1 MSDEI
6 DTLVIGVRA
15 DVRAFSADVAA
26 MRAGLDGPLA
36 DGADR
41 AGRAIEGALLRA
53 VRTGKFG
60 FDDLRRVAL
69 SAMAEIARSAL
80 SAGVG
85 SLFGGGG
92 GQAGG
97 GGLLSLASSLIPALL
112 GAPGRATGGPVAPGQ
127 AYRVGERGPELFVPT
142 SAGRIET
149 GVGVGARHYRIT
161 VNVGGAGAGGDAQ
174 RMAASGRQI
183 AQAVRRAVE
192 AAGD

>member
-1 MSDEI
+1 MADAI

-36 DGADR
+36 DGAER

-69 SAMAEIARSAL
+69 STMAEIARSAL
-80 SAGVG
+80 SAGAG

-97 GGLLSLASSLIPALL
+97 GGLLNLASSLLPALL

-127 AYRVGERGPELFVPT
+127 AYRVGERGPEWFVPT
-142 SAGRIET
+142 SAGRVET
-149 GVGVGARHYRIT
+149 GLGGGARHYNIT
-161 VNVGGAGAGGDAQ
+161 VNVGGGAGADPQ